1 MKTTLTLLTAIAL
14 LIVSTTFAQELP
26 KTGAVLRP
34 ASNELTLTPGQ
45 TTEMEVT
52 LVRSK
57 VDRKTQFDAPQVQEI
72 EGIHAS
78 IKATDV
84 PDIYTL
90 TLTPTTASGEF
101 LMIVKGS
108 GINKRY
114 VTSSMVKLVVS
125 QDALAVEN

>member
-14 LIVSTTFAQELP
+14 LIVSPTFAQELP

-84 PDIYTL
+84 PDTY

-125 QDALAVEN
+125 QEALALEN